1 MNPMKTIVKIF
12 IVIAI
17 TLFSAYPQT
26 KNPDEILKKVV
37 NAFNKV
43 KDYEVN
49 VSIKVDVDF
58 VKVPDTEAKIY
69 FKQPDKSHF
78 ESETFAM
85 LPREGFDYSPA
96 NLLKMKH
103 TAFYERQDTID
114 KFETAVV
121 KVIPLG
127 ESNDVILSTVWVDES
142 KSLIR
147 KIETTTKTKGTLIIE
162 LKYEHRNLGY
172 PLPSTMIF
180 SFNIDRLNIP
190 RGFNG
195 DLSNR
200 EKQNKK
206 DDKPTTTGKVF
217 VSYSN
222 YKVNNG
228 IPDTVFENKKK
239 K

>member
-1 MNPMKTIVKIF
+1 MNLMRTFAKIF
-12 IVIAI
+12 ILTAVTILSI
-17 TLFSAYPQT
+17 YPQT
-26 KNPDEILKKVV
+26 KNPDEILRKVV
-37 NAFNKV
+37 DAFNKV

-69 FKQPDKSHF
+69 FKQPDKTHF

-114 KFETAVV
+114 KFETAVL

-127 ESNDVILSTVWVDES
+127 ESNDVILSTVWIDES
-142 KSLIR
+142 KNLIR
-147 KIETTTKTKGTLIIE
+147 KMETTTKTKGTLTIA
-162 LKYEHRNLGY
+162 LKYDHSNLGF
-172 PLPSTMIF
+172 PLPSMMIF

-195 DLSNR
+195 DLSSR
-200 EKQNKK
+200 EKEKKK
-206 DDKPTTTGKVF
+206 DNKPTTTGKVF

>member
-1 MNPMKTIVKIF
+1 MQALIRIF
-12 IVIAI
+12 LLAVI
-17 TLFSAYPQT
+17 TVSANYPQT

-37 NAFNKV
+37 DAFNKV

-69 FKQPDKSHF
+69 FKQPDKTHF

-114 KFETAVV
+114 KLETAVV

-127 ESNDVILSTVWVDES
+127 ESNDVILSTVWIDES
-142 KSLIR
+142 KNLIR
-147 KIETTTKTKGTLIIE
+147 KIETTTKTKGTLTIE
-162 LKYEHRNLGY
+162 LNYEYRNLGY
-172 PLPSTMIF
+172 PLPSMMIF

-195 DLSNR
+195 DLSGR
-200 EKQNKK
+200 EKQKKK
-206 DDKPTTTGKVF
+206 DDKPTTTGKVY

-222 YKVNNG
+222 YKVNVG
-228 IPDTVFENKKK
+228 ISDKIFEVKKK
-239 K
+239 KL